1 MPTVSVHVTRD
12 PAQHRPLM
20 NQLRFLFFNEYH
32 QQKQYG
38 QKGQVGEKQASPT
51 LVPFPVASKNNSTS
65 PSSVAQAG
73 WI

>member
-1 MPTVSVHVTRD
+1 
-12 PAQHRPLM
+12 M